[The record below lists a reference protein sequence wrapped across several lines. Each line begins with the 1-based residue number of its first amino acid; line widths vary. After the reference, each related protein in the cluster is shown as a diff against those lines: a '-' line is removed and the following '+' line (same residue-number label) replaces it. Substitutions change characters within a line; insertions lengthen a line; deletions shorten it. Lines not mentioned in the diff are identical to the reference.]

1 MCKGLNN
8 HDSIGV
14 DKIITIPNAANFIAT
29 DW

>member
-14 DKIITIPNAANFIAT
+14 DKTIMIYNAANFIAT